1 LVKYDLLSV
10 RGETRLEA
18 DFQGG
23 YSAVET
29 QIFRRLFSPV
39 LPTENQTSATSV
51 SDETGAK

>member
-23 YSAVET
+23 YSAGET
-29 QIFRRLFSPV
+29 QIFRLFLSSTSNGKP
-39 LPTENQTSATSV
+39 NQR
-51 SDETGAK
+51 DIRIG